1 MGTRGLQRAIDL
13 TTAARLAGIAGG
25 GEELRLDGLHG
36 GVHPADAISLGRG
49 HAKAPDRTWGMR
61 QRWKRPWRTYAVR
74 GFLSGEVFQF
84 FGEVMHAVQIWHT
97 DGAAQVVDRQPGLGA
112 TQLPTSAG
120 ATCRGNATG
129 PWRRGE
135 RGLGRLGSSE
145 RQQHD
150 ESESEYYEDP
160 AEVSLYG
167 CHNDRQTR
175 TTQGR
180 GRKTRGKLRSS
191 TRAQQAAED

>member
-1 MGTRGLQRAIDL
+1 MPCRYGTPTGRPRSWTDSQDSGQHSSPPVLEQ
-13 TTAARLAGIAGG
+13 
-25 GEELRLDGLHG
+25 
-36 GVHPADAISLGRG
+36 PA
-49 HAKAPDRTWGMR
+49 
-61 QRWKRPWRTYAVR
+61 
-74 GFLSGEVFQF
+74 
-84 FGEVMHAVQIWHT
+84 
-97 DGAAQVVDRQPGLGA
+97 GA
-112 TQLPTSAG
+112 TQLDPG
-120 ATCRGNATG
+120 DE
-129 PWRRGE
+129 E
-135 RGLGRLGSSE
+135 REALEDWEAQKAFEAQRVAQE
-145 RQQHD
+145 QQHD